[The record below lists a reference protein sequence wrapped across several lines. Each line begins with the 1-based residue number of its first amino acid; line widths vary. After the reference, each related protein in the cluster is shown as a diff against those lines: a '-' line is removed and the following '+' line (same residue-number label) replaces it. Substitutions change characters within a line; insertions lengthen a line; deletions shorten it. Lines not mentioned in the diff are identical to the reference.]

1 MKNKLSL
8 LAVACLACGCGPGS
22 QTCVVYLETIHAS
35 DLASRPEYQQS
46 ADRYTDLRLC
56 GATDTSWYS
65 DLDYPFPCPFQYG
78 IGGSLPIGPQT
89 MDSIEV
95 GYAIGGY
102 RCMPIYDEDGNEG
115 VITADNLD
123 DYSFFL
129 KPQVEYFPTGEIPP
143 LDYDGDAWRS
153 DWVSLEGELL
163 PVDLRGMFAGES
175 NRFGIVNVK
184 NHPDIW
190 RIGVFESAEFKVPV
204 SLSPLPDN
212 CLLNIGCSLVCFE
225 KATGNK
231 VSINSRYAHSVGGS
245 GVYADGIATLGYF
258 NNRDKPS
265 QGFVPLSDYD
275 TPSKYV
281 VYPDFFDS
289 DAFAREYEYVSSR
302 SPGYPVD

>member
-1 MKNKLSL
+1 MKNRLSL
-8 LAVACLACGCGPGS
+8 LAVACLACGCGSGS
-22 QTCVVYLETIHAS
+22 QTCVVHLETIHAN

-46 ADRYTDLRLC
+46 PDRYTDLRLC
-56 GATDTSWYS
+56 GGMDASWYS
-65 DLDYPFPCPFQYG
+65 DLDYPLPCPSLYG

-89 MDSIEV
+89 SGSVEI

-102 RCMPIYDEDGNEG
+102 RCMPIYDEDGKDG

-129 KPQVEYFPTGEIPP
+129 ETQVEYFPTGEIPP

-163 PVDLRGMFAGES
+163 PVDLRGMFTGES
-175 NRFGIVNVK
+175 HRFGIVHVK

-204 SLSPLPDN
+204 SLSSLPNN
-212 CLLNIGCSLVCFE
+212 CLLSIGCGLVCFE
-225 KATGNK
+225 KTTGNK
-231 VSINSRYAHSVGGS
+231 VSLHIRYRRSVGSS
-245 GVYADGIATLGYF
+245 GIYEDGIATLGYF
-258 NNRDKPS
+258 NNRDKPG
-265 QGFVPLSDYD
+265 QGFVPLPDAD

-281 VYPDFFDS
+281 VYPEFFQSGDFANEF
-289 DAFAREYEYVSSR
+289 EYVSS
-302 SPGYPVD
+302 